1 MSALE
6 HVNFITKKFAKTAY
20 NLNKKHI
27 ITLDPVCKRQIL
39 YISFEENNN
48 NLRGIK

>member
-20 NLNKKHI
+20 NLNMKHN
-27 ITLDPVCKRQIL
+27 ITLDPVCKRQIF
-39 YISFEENNN
+39 YISSEQNNN
-48 NLRGIK
+48 NLRGVK